1 MIQAHIDNIDE
12 EWMDGWM
19 DGWTVVLRKVRTL
32 ILTRKG
38 GTLIRK
44 GADVCIKTRKDE
56 EGSGKERSGDLHLP
70 KTNDAEEENTDSL
83 ANHELTTA
91 TAMMM
96 TTR

>member
-38 GTLIRK
+38 GTLI
-44 GADVCIKTRKDE
+44 
-56 EGSGKERSGDLHLP
+56 
-70 KTNDAEEENTDSL
+70 
-83 ANHELTTA
+83 
-91 TAMMM
+91 
-96 TTR
+96 